1 MNKRIMLE
9 IDLYWSMRSPYCYLA
24 LDRILALNTEPDVMV
39 KIKHVWP
46 GAMRRKGYF
55 SSLNSNYPRYHKRD
69 TARIAEFL
77 GLPYGRPRPD
87 PLVFDRQ
94 TREPLD
100 RAQQPYIGRL
110 TRMAQLAVERGAG
123 MLFLDNIMRTIWNG
137 KIENWDRGNHLKRAI
152 TAAGLDFPELTQR
165 AGDEKDRLDAIIDSN
180 GEDLSNAGHWGVPCM
195 IFQSEPFFGQDRIE
209 LLRWRLEQVRSI

>member
-24 LDRILALNTEPDVMV
+24 LDRILALNIEPDVMV

-100 RAQQPYIGRL
+100 RAQQPHICRL

-137 KIENWDRGNHLKRAI
+137 KIENWDR
-152 TAAGLDFPELTQR
+152 
-165 AGDEKDRLDAIIDSN
+165 
-180 GEDLSNAGHWGVPCM
+180 
-195 IFQSEPFFGQDRIE
+195 
-209 LLRWRLEQVRSI
+209 

>member
-24 LDRILALNTEPDVMV
+24 LDRILALNIEPDVMV

-137 KIENWDRGNHLKRAI
+137 KIENWDRGNHLKSAI
-152 TAAGLDFPELTQR
+152 TAAGLDFPELIQR

>member
-1 MNKRIMLE
+1 MNKPIRLE

-24 LDRILALNTEPDVMV
+24 LDRLLALGQEPDVMV

-55 SSLNSNYPRYHKRD
+55 SNLNPNYPRYHTRD

-77 GLPYGRPRPD
+77 CLPYGRPKPD

-137 KIENWDRGNHLKRAI
+137 KIENWDRGNHLKSAI
-152 TAAGLDFPELTQR
+152 TAAGLDFRVLTHL
-165 AGDEKDRLDAIIDSN
+165 AGLEKDRLDTIIDSN

-209 LLRWRLEQVRSI
+209 LLRWRLEKVRSS